1 MRRRMYCTALL
12 ALSVALPLVAGTL
25 SGSMSLWID
34 YNPWYERV
42 DALDVGF
49 EVDYSLGEVVLSTD
63 GLFVLP
69 GTWVWQGFSAVGRV
83 GGYALTTNVLFGPST
98 TDYLYAEAIVE
109 LSIAGIETVWHAAQ
123 LSDAVFGGPSDG
135 WAVRIAGSVG
145 AMDVVAISEF
155 GARIEDDDFGGITI
169 VHIETGEERHY
180 VTDPAVPGQGFTG
193 EKLSVRGLSFGCVDL
208 DAALYFTCDGFD
220 YVSFG
225 IVGIDVGGLSWVAF
239 DADLTFEID
248 EKTLTLEPGLS
259 LGEVACIEVYAELA
273 WDSSSLSIDGIGLYG
288 IELVCRLGPVTVRDV
303 AVLNPDTVLPRYVI
317 TTEAYGSVIERR
329 VDADE
334 AGHEYYYYWEL
345 LSIAYAG
352 AGCCGGDLTFLANVY
367 FWEHSSNLFGWS
379 MTHIEAAIPLAETL
393 SFTLGMEAYRS
404 GIGSLAFG
412 FRVDW

>member
-1 MRRRMYCTALL
+1 MEAVLFFAAAIGALAGAIGVVAMRNPFYGVL
-12 ALSVALPLVAGTL
+12 ALIVHLFSLAVLFLLLESAFVAAAQVVVYAGAVMVLYAFVVA
-25 SGSMSLWID
+25 
-34 YNPWYERV
+34 Y
-42 DALDVGF
+42 
-49 EVDYSLGEVVLSTD
+49 
-63 GLFVLP
+63 
-69 GTWVWQGFSAVGRV
+69 V
-83 GGYALTTNVLFGPST
+83 GGETEPTFDPIPGQRFLAPLLGAALF
-98 TDYLYAEAIVE
+98 IE

-135 WAVRIAGSVG
+135 WAVRIEGSVG

-259 LGEVACIEVYAELA
+259 LGEVACIEVYAELD

-367 FWEHSSNLFGWS
+367 FWKHSSNLFGWS